1 MKIMRSKMK
10 IAIKS
15 LRKIIMLKKRMFKK
29 KIKKIKKRKKR
40 KRKRKRR
47 ETRMILEQKS
57 LILKKMQHMNQEE
70 YVSKILTSKFFF
82 MMNIRSFVT
91 TDDNLQ

>member
-1 MKIMRSKMK
+1 MKIMRNKMK

-40 KRKRKRR
+40 KRKRKRG
-47 ETRMILEQKS
+47 
-57 LILKKMQHMNQEE
+57 
-70 YVSKILTSKFFF
+70 
-82 MMNIRSFVT
+82 
-91 TDDNLQ
+91 

>member
-40 KRKRKRR
+40 KRKRKRG
-47 ETRMILEQKS
+47 EILMILGQKS

-70 YVSKILTSKFFF
+70 YVSKILT
-82 MMNIRSFVT
+82 
-91 TDDNLQ
+91 